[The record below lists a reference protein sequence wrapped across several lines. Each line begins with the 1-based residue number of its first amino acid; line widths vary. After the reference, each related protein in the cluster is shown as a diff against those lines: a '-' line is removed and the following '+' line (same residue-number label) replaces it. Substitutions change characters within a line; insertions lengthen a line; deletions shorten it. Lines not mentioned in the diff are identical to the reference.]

1 MYRAFALGLICVTV
15 CVVPVPSRAQELPS
29 ADVHLSGWLFGGEF
43 SL

>member
-15 CVVPVPSRAQELPS
+15 
-29 ADVHLSGWLFGGEF
+29 DVHLSGWLFGGEF